1 MACQPD
7 GYTGRRLAFG
17 RIKNMNQE
25 ENNLLVS
32 VKEIKK
38 IDKTTAKVEIIN
50 SIKDTHKAL
59 RQKSKGP

>member
-1 MACQPD
+1 
-7 GYTGRRLAFG
+7 
-17 RIKNMNQE
+17 MNHE

-50 SIKDTHKAL
+50 SIKDKYKSL

>member
-1 MACQPD
+1 MS
-7 GYTGRRLAFG
+7 L
-17 RIKNMNQE
+17 K

-32 VKEIKK
+32 VREIKK

-50 SIKDTHKAL
+50 SIKNKYNSL

>member
-1 MACQPD
+1 MLIEPVD
-7 GYTGRRLAFG
+7 KENTG
-17 RIKNMNQE
+17 KHMNQE

-50 SIKDTHKAL
+50 SIKDKYKSL

>member
-1 MACQPD
+1 MLIEPVDKEVA
-7 GYTGRRLAFG
+7 
-17 RIKNMNQE
+17 MNQE

-50 SIKDTHKAL
+50 SIKDTHKSL

>member
-1 MACQPD
+1 MLIEPVD
-7 GYTGRRLAFG
+7 KENVG
-17 RIKNMNQE
+17 KHMNHE

-50 SIKDTHKAL
+50 SIKDKYKSL

>member
-1 MACQPD
+1 M
-7 GYTGRRLAFG
+7 
-17 RIKNMNQE
+17 RIEPVDKENAGKHMNHE

-50 SIKDTHKAL
+50 SIKDKYKSL